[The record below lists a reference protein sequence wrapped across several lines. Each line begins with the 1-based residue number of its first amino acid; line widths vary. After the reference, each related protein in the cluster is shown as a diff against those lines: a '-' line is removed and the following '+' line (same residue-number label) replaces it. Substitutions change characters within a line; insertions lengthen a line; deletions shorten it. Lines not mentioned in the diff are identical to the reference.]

1 MIISIVIDTKNKR
14 SYNESKSPG
23 QKRKGAIL
31 MDYKRRILEMLDHIT
46 SPSLLDK
53 IYWYVQRILLRE

>member
-1 MIISIVIDTKNKR
+1 MTYVDTRCKIWYNIPTKKNECSHYGGDTMNCR
-14 SYNESKSPG
+14 
-23 QKRKGAIL
+23 Q
-31 MDYKRRILEMLDHIT
+31 RILEMLDHIT

>member
-1 MIISIVIDTKNKR
+1 MNCR
-14 SYNESKSPG
+14 
-23 QKRKGAIL
+23 Q
-31 MDYKRRILEMLDHIT
+31 RILEMLDHIT